1 MMLSSVASEEVEYVR
16 DVTIKRTKAFRSYPD
31 SINRSA
37 SASINS
43 GFDGGLVTRMSSS
56 GSTSPRPMKCFQYRL
71 ASDFAKNR
79 LSGDVI
85 QSLSACRGSTV
96 VSTFSTSAS
105 RPAGATDFPVLGCF
119 ADGGATRVTNETSA
133 PCDFLVTVEKNAD
146 NRA

>member
-56 GSTSPRPMKCFQYRL
+56 GSTRPRPMKCFQYRL
-71 ASDFAKNR
+71 TNALAKNGFC
-79 LSGDVI
+79 GDVT
-85 QSLSACRGSTV
+85 QSLSTFLGSRV
-96 VSTFSTSAS
+96 VSIAIASAS
-105 RPAGATDFPVLGCF
+105 RPAGWTDWPVLGCL
-119 ADGGATRVTNETSA
+119 AEGD
-133 PCDFLVTVEKNAD
+133 
-146 NRA
+146 